1 MTNYYCLVA
10 GLPDLSLDDNKLNY
24 TVANFRTE
32 LYPELSA
39 KDKKLID
46 LFYLKFDNAHLL
58 QLLADKEAVLSG
70 EEGNYTADELLA
82 IIHAVREG
90 DAPDKSYP
98 AYFYDFIADYLS
110 LPAESMNRAADLLDA
125 HYYAYALH
133 CGNKFVAKWFEFNL
147 IVNNLLAAL
156 TARKYKMD
164 VAQVVVGETEV
175 CEMIRTSNARDFGL
189 TEMLDYVEPVF
200 RISEIEDLVERERK
214 IDLLKWNRMEEEVF
228 FHFFSVERLFVF
240 LLRLEMIGRWL
251 ALDKIKGSELFR
263 QLIDQLKNDVQIPA
277 EFR

>member
-110 LPAESMNRAADLLDA
+110 LPAESMNRAADFLDA

-133 CGNKFVAKWFEFNL
+133 CGNKFVAQWFEFNL

-164 VAQVVVGETEV
+164 VAQVVVGDTEV

-200 RISEIEDLVERERK
+200 RISELEDLVERERK
-214 IDLLKWNRMEEEVF
+214 IDFLKWNRMEEEVF
-228 FHFFSVERLFVF
+228 FHYFSVERLFVF

-251 ALDKIKGSELFR
+251 ALDKEMGSELFR